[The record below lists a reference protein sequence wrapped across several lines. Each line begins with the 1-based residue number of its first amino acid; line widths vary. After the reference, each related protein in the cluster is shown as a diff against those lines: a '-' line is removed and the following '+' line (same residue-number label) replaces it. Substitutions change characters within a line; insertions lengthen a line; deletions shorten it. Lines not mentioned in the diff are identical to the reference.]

1 MDLFN
6 NFFFIAL
13 PYIAVVVFLIGTI
26 YNYRVTKFKISSLSS
41 QFLEGKQLFWGS
53 VPFHWGLLFLFFG
66 HLIAF
71 LIPNAVIA
79 WNSHPVRLLVLEIS
93 AFVFG
98 LSMLVGLINLLIRRW
113 SNHRIRVVT
122 TYMDIIVEV
131 LILSQVL
138 IGLWIAYE
146 YRWGSSWFAAT
157 LTPYL
162 WSVFKLNPSIDAV
175 SAMPIW
181 IKFHIIG
188 SYLIILLFPFSRLM
202 HALVAPID
210 YLWRP
215 YQRVIWNWNRKT
227 IRSPKT
233 KWTMHQPK
241 NN

>member
-1 MDLFN
+1 MNLFD

-13 PYIAVVVFLIGTI
+13 PYIALLIFLIGTI
-26 YNYRVTKFKISSLSS
+26 QNYRVSKYKISSISS
-41 QFLEGKQLFWGS
+41 QFLEGRYLFWGS
-53 VPFHWGLLFLFFG
+53 VPFHWGMLFLFFG

-71 LIPNAVIA
+71 LIPDAVIA
-79 WNSHPVRLLVLEIS
+79 WNSHPVRLLILEIT
-93 AFVFG
+93 AFIFG
-98 LSMLVGLINLLIRRW
+98 LSMLVGLVNLLVRRW
-113 SNHRIRVVT
+113 SNTRIRAFT
-122 TYMDIIVEV
+122 TKMDIIVEI
-131 LILSQVL
+131 LILSQIAL
-138 IGLWIAYE
+138 GLWIAYE

-162 WSVFKLNPSIDAV
+162 WSIFKLNPSIDAV

-188 SYLIILLFPFSRLM
+188 MYLIVLLFPFSRLM

>member
-13 PYIAVVVFLIGTI
+13 PYIALIVFLIGTI

-41 QFLEGKQLFWGS
+41 EFLEGRHLFWGS

-79 WNSHPVRLLVLEIS
+79 WNSQPVRLLVLEIS

-98 LSMLVGLINLLIRRW
+98 LSMLVGLVNLLIRRW

-215 YQRVIWNWNRKT
+215 YQRVIWYWNRKT
-227 IRSPKT
+227 VRDPKT
-233 KWTMHQPK
+233 KWSLHRPK